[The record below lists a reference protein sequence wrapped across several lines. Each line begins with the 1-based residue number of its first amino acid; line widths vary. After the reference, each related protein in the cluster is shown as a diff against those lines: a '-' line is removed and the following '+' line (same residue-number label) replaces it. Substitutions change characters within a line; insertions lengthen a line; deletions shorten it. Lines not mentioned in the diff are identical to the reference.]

1 MTIIGVLINYKEF
14 CMGELLKTMFIT
26 YAALALFTG
35 CFFGRC
41 IFVVIKKT
49 TNMGNQKLKIALR
62 SVICSV
68 IAIFWL
74 YVFIYMNM
82 YPRSLAY
89 YEYKND
95 VADET
100 TGTIS
105 DITYVNKEIIHI
117 RINNTNYTMAYSSKK
132 PYKGIGTDIDEGDT
146 VKIKFGVN
154 SKYIFDI
161 YESDIGT

>member
-1 MTIIGVLINYKEF
+1 ME
-14 CMGELLKTMFIT
+14 ELLRTGFIT
-26 YAALALFTG
+26 SVALVLFAG

-41 IFVVIKKT
+41 ILVVIKKT
-49 TNMGNQKLKIALR
+49 TNMENQKLKIVLR

-74 YVFIYMNM
+74 YVIVYMNM

-95 VADET
+95 IADET
-100 TGTIS
+100 IGTIS
-105 DITYVNKEIIHI
+105 EITYVNKEIIRI
-117 RINNTNYTMAYSSKK
+117 RINNTNYTMARSSEKH
-132 PYKGIGTDIDEGDT
+132 YKGIGKVIDEGDT
-146 VKIKFGVN
+146 VKIKFGVR

-161 YESDIGT
+161 YESDTGI